1 MIYTTFEVGI
11 RGWLGFPARREVR
24 TMRPSSRVRTS
35 DLLPGFLARSIS
47 TMAGTACLSTWR
59 ERKTRVFTATVWV
72 EATTG
77 MAREIGQERTEIR
90 CPLSWGGWPR
100 GNPGV
105 TIGVLAYSPPVV
117 RYDLEGTVPRQ
128 DALAL

>member
-1 MIYTTFEVGI
+1 
-11 RGWLGFPARREVR
+11 
-24 TMRPSSRVRTS
+24 MRPSSRVRTS

-77 MAREIGQERTEIR
+77 MAREIGQERTELR
-90 CPLSWGGWPR
+90 CPLSWGG
-100 GNPGV
+100 
-105 TIGVLAYSPPVV
+105 
-117 RYDLEGTVPRQ
+117 
-128 DALAL
+128 